1 MKVTLRALRVTK
13 NLTQKEAAEKVGVS
27 TETWANYEKFKTFPD
42 VLTIKKIESV
52 FNVNYEDI
60 IFLP

>member
-1 MKVTLRALRVTK
+1 MVVGGDSMKVTLRALRVMK

-42 VLTIKKIESV
+42 VL
-52 FNVNYEDI
+52 VNS
-60 IFLP
+60 

>member
-13 NLTQKEAAEKVGVS
+13 NLTQKEAAKKVGVS
-27 TETWANYEKFKTFPD
+27 AETWANYERFKTFPD